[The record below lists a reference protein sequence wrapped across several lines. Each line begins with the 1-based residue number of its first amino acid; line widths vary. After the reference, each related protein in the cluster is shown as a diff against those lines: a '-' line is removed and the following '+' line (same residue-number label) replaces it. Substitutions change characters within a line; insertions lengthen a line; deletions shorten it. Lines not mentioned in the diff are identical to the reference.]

1 MSAQSRPLT
10 TEEILERYKQEREK
24 RLRPD
29 GIGQYKHIEG
39 VFADFDRDPYT
50 PHFDRDPLT
59 EDVDVVI
66 LGAGL
71 SGLMAAARL
80 AEQGI
85 RNVRVIDKA
94 GDFGGTWYW
103 NRYPGAACDVE
114 SYIYMPFL
122 EETGYMPTEKYAKA
136 YEIFEHCQRIAR
148 HFDLYPAALFQT
160 DVTDLSWNDETSR
173 WYITTDRGDRISGR
187 FAIVAG
193 GVLHKAKLPGIPGM
207 ETFKGK
213 SFHTARWDYGYT
225 GGSPKEPMDK
235 LKDKKVALIGTG
247 ATSVQIVP
255 NTAPYAEHLYVLQ
268 RTPSAVGARGNRPTD
283 PQWFASLKPGWQQE
297 RMENFAR
304 IMSGQAVDKDLVQDG
319 WTEIFLRN
327 PNAEGLNTQEELL
340 VDIEAMNEIRARID
354 ETVKDPATAEALK
367 PWYNQMCKRPCFHD
381 EYLAAFNR
389 DNVTL
394 LDTAGRG
401 VERITED
408 AIIVDGKSYPV
419 DCIIYASG
427 FEVGSSYRSRLG
439 FEIHGRG
446 GVGMTDAWAENGPA
460 TLYGMH
466 ARGFPNLLMFSV
478 TQGGWAINFTQ
489 MLGEL
494 AIHSATFIRH
504 CFDKGIEQ
512 IEPSEAAQEEW
523 FQELLSAA
531 GTRGQFQA
539 GCTPAYKNGEGAR
552 SSDPRALKYMA
563 YYGATQDYID
573 AIRDWRADGLPG
585 MEVRQNLEMAK

>member
-1 MSAQSRPLT
+1 MATQPP
-10 TEEILERYKQEREK
+10 EAIEQVLERYRAEREK
-24 RLRPD
+24 RLRAD
-29 GIGQYKHIEG
+29 GLAQYVHIEG
-39 VFADFDRDPYT
+39 VFANFDDDPYT
-50 PHFDRDPLT
+50 PHFDREPVTADA
-59 EDVDVVI
+59 DVII

-85 RNVRVIDKA
+85 RNVRIIDKA

-122 EETGYMPTEKYAKA
+122 EETGYMPTQKYAKA
-136 YEIFEHCQRIAR
+136 YEIYEHCQRIAR

-160 DVTDLSWNDETSR
+160 EVTDLSWNEEEGR
-173 WYITTDRGDRISGR
+173 WYVSTDRGDRISGK
-187 FAIVAG
+187 FAIVCG

-213 SFHTARWDYGYT
+213 SFHTARWDYSYT
-225 GGSPKEPMDK
+225 GGSPKAPMDK

-255 NTAPYAEHLYVLQ
+255 NLAPHAEHLYVFQ
-268 RTPSAVGARGNRPTD
+268 RTPSAVGERGNRPTD
-283 PQWFASLKPGWQQE
+283 PAWFSSLKPGWQQD
-297 RMENFAR
+297 RMENFAQ
-304 IMSGQAVDKDLVQDG
+304 IMSGQPVNQDMVQDG
-319 WTEIFLRN
+319 WTQIFLRN
-327 PNAEGLNTQEELL
+327 PNAEGFSSPEEQQ
-340 VDIEAMNEIRARID
+340 VDFEQMEEIRGRIASIV
-354 ETVKDPATAEALK
+354 EDPATAEALK
-367 PWYNQMCKRPCFHD
+367 PWYNLMCKRPCFHD

-394 LDTAGRG
+394 VDTAGKG
-401 VERITED
+401 VERITEEGLV
-408 AIIVDGKSYPV
+408 VDGKTYAV

-427 FEVGSSYRSRLG
+427 FEVGSSYKSRLG

-446 GVGMTDAWAENGPA
+446 GVGMTEAWAEAGPA
-460 TLYGMH
+460 TLYGIH

-512 IEPSEAAQEEW
+512 IEPSEEAQEEW

-573 AIRDWRADGLPG
+573 AIRDWRAGGLPG